1 MIDGRT
7 DTRVVTV
14 MVLAQRCP
22 QVLEA
27 LSRACDVPGLRML
40 VHLDAKESLD
50 GYASGRSF
58 PDGLEF
64 IDERHE
70 VFWGGFSMI
79 RATEALAR
87 RALEDS
93 SCEAC
98 VLVSD
103 DTLPLVPAVR
113 IRRELLDRPDRID
126 VGLTRRNPP
135 YLRRWTEFFFLD
147 SPMTSARPIATELR
161 AADAASL
168 EAMRRLERLRA
179 RGKHPFT
186 EVWGGSQW
194 WSLGRDSLRAC
205 LDGLSDE
212 WVRESFEFSAVPDEL
227 AFQTLHANRLGL
239 SARSFTGPM
248 LTDMGREPMPFV
260 FRRAEELPSQR
271 EGKLFVRKVAPEAGE
286 SMMAEIRATWEAGGH
301 A

>member
-1 MIDGRT
+1 MTAGGPDGRSIA
-7 DTRVVTV
+7 V

-27 LSRACDVPGLRML
+27 LAGACDVPGVRLL
-40 VHLDAKESLD
+40 VHLDAKESLER
-50 GYASGRSF
+50 YASGCTF
-58 PDGLEF
+58 PDGIEF

-87 RALEDS
+87 RALEDPT
-93 SCEAC
+93 CEAC

-103 DTLPLVPAVR
+103 DTLPLVPAAR

-135 YLRRWTEFFFLD
+135 YLRRYTEYFFLD
-147 SPMTSARPIATELR
+147 SCLTSARPVATELR
-161 AADAASL
+161 SVDAASL
-168 EAMRRLERLRA
+168 EAMRRLERLMA
-179 RGKHPFT
+179 RGKYPFG

-205 LDGLSDE
+205 LGGLADE

-239 SARSFTGPM
+239 TARSFTSPM
-248 LTDMGREPMPFV
+248 LTDMAREPAPFV
-260 FRRAEELPSQR
+260 FRKAADIPSAR
-271 EGKLFVRKVAPEAGE
+271 DGKLFVRKVADDAGKAL
-286 SMMAEIRATWEAGGH
+286 MREIMDTWEGDGH
-301 A
+301 G